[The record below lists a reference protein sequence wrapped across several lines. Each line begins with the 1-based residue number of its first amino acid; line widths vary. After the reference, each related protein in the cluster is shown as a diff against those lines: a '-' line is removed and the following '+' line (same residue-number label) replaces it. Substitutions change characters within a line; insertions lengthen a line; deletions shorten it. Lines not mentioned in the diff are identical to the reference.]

1 MFKTEKNYLRILIDN
16 LPDLIYFKD
25 AEGRY
30 ILSNCAHY
38 TSLGAKSEEEVLGKT
53 TFDFNPPELAKQYSE
68 DEKKIVM
75 SGEPLI
81 GKEEIAYHRDINK
94 MRWHLT
100 TKIPIK
106 SEEGA
111 ITGLVCISSD
121 ITERKEFE
129 EMLKR
134 ERNQLRTLIDNLPD
148 IIFFKDVDG
157 RYVLNNIAH
166 LRSIGMQNQEDV
178 LGKTTFDFNPS
189 ELAKKYHDDEM
200 QIVKT
205 GEPIVN
211 EIEQAFHKDTGEF
224 RWHQTS
230 KIPIKNEFGRVIGI
244 VGIAHDITNQKQ
256 VEEERERLIS
266 ELQKALNEVK
276 TLRGLIPICAN
287 CKKIRDD
294 QGFWTQ
300 VESYIQDHS
309 DARFSHG
316 LCPDCF
322 KQLYPDI
329 SRKLSEKKPDPEKN

>member
-1 MFKTEKNYLRILIDN
+1 MFKTEQNYLRILIDN

-30 ILSNCAHY
+30 ILSNFAHY
-38 TSLGAKSEEEVLGKT
+38 SSLGAKSEQEVLGKT

-81 GKEEIAYHRDINK
+81 CKEEIAYHRNINK

-106 SEEGA
+106 NEKGSV
-111 ITGLVCISSD
+111 TGLVCISSD

-129 EMLKR
+129 EMLKK

-148 IIFFKDVDG
+148 MIFFKDVDG
-157 RYVLNNIAH
+157 KYILDNIAH
-166 LRSIGMQNQEDV
+166 LKSIGAKNQEEV
-178 LGKTTFDFNPS
+178 LGKTTFDFNPPD
-189 ELAKKYHDDEM
+189 LAKKYHDDEM
-200 QIVKT
+200 LIVKT
-205 GEPIVN
+205 GEPILNV
-211 EIEQAFHKDTGEF
+211 IEQALHKDTGEI

-230 KIPIKNEFGRVIGI
+230 KIPIKNDLERVIGI
-244 VGIAHDITNQKQ
+244 VGIAHDITNQKLA
-256 VEEERERLIS
+256 EEERERLIS

-294 QGFWTQ
+294 KGFWTQ
-300 VESYIQDHS
+300 VESYIQAHS
-309 DARFSHG
+309 DATFSHG
-316 LCPDCF
+316 LCPECF
-322 KQLYPDI
+322 EKLYPEI
-329 SRKLSEKKPDPEKN
+329 SKKIPGRESKL

>member
-1 MFKTEKNYLRILIDN
+1 MFKNEKSYLRILIDN

-25 AEGRY
+25 AQGRY
-30 ILSNCAHY
+30 ILSNRAHY

-68 DEKKIVM
+68 DEKKIVL

-94 MRWHLT
+94 MRWHFT

-106 SEEGA
+106 NEQGT

-121 ITERKEFE
+121 ITERKECE
-129 EMLKR
+129 EIIER

-148 IIFFKDVDG
+148 LIFFKAADG
-157 RYVLNNIAH
+157 KYILNNISH
-166 LRSIGMQNQEDV
+166 LKSIGAKTQEEV
-178 LGKTTFDFNPS
+178 LGKTTFDFNPP
-189 ELAKKYHDDEM
+189 ELAKKYHEDEM
-200 QIVKT
+200 RIVKT

-211 EIEQAFHKDTGEF
+211 EVEKAFHKDTGEV

-230 KIPIKNEFGRVIGI
+230 KIPIKNDNGRVIGI
-244 VGIAHDITNQKQ
+244 VGIARDITNQKRA
-256 VEEERERLIS
+256 EEERERLIS

-300 VESYIQDHS
+300 VESYIQAHS
-309 DARFSHG
+309 SATFTHG
-316 LCPDCF
+316 LCPECF
-322 KQLYPDI
+322 EKLYPEI
-329 SRKLSEKKPDPEKN
+329 SKKIQSKDFKKNEK